1 MRREGIREDTNVIIE
16 NKKKRVDSV
25 QPFCYNINRKERN
38 MGYFDLHRHDQFSL
52 FDGFGKP
59 IELAKHAK
67 ELGYTALG
75 TSNHGSM
82 TGLVQHWL
90 ACKEVGIK
98 PILGCEVYF
107 QPKYNKKNPQRKSY
121 HLCLFVKNIKGYE
134 NLCHIMTEANTEQ
147 FYYKP
152 IVDFALLEK
161 YKEGIICTTACIA
174 SATSQAIINGNRK
187 MAEKILLKLK
197 EIYTDD
203 LYVEIQPYKIDKK
216 HTQEKTDYV
225 MMQIARK
232 NKVKCILTS
241 DSHFGSKEDFD
252 TYCKMHEIGKT
263 TLDVRN
269 TYGERYMPAE
279 YEIAERFVKM
289 YKTKFRNSM
298 AVAEMFIDNLKK
310 LEQSVD
316 DEIMEHCELVLPQ
329 IETDGEESQTVLRK
343 MVQKGLKK
351 RGKYNKKYIERCK
364 EELEVIH
371 YHGFDDY
378 FLMVQD
384 YVNWA
389 REHDIEV
396 GAGRGSACNCLVAY
410 AIGITDVDSIKYKL
424 DFSRFMRKDK
434 KKLPDID
441 VDFETD
447 KRQQV
452 IDYVINKYKGC
463 SVQICNYGEY
473 KIDNLVNDLAG
484 VCGLETAGKELDDYD
499 KEQNKKI
506 VSEIKKFIRE
516 FEDDGVLNMERL
528 LEDERTE
535 GYNSQ
540 YDNIIKH
547 FSKMYGKI
555 RYLGKHAAGVAVVG
569 SDISNYT
576 CLIHRGDNVFS
587 SCYDLNDLEHINCTK
602 FDMLGLKTMSE
613 IKELK
618 RYTGHIVTDEDR
630 EEQQVYDWFREGKTD
645 GVFQMEKSAPKKI
658 LEMIECDNIEDV
670 IAVNALNRPAPL
682 QLKMHETYAYNKLS
696 GKIDTSSPYYK
707 YTKETYG
714 TMLYQEQTVEVAQ
727 KLGHLTAQQSFDL
740 LKIMKKAENLNKPE
754 YVPIIEQMRK
764 DFFAGCK
771 KEGLTKEQTS
781 EIWASML
788 IYGFNK
794 GHSTGYTLISVDQM
808 WYKIHYPAEFW
819 YVKMKYAGSEAD
831 IHKYSQCAVKD
842 NAVVMLPH
850 VNYTARTSMREYDG
864 ENVIQQGLSI
874 IKNVGEKAAEAIE
887 EERKKNGVFLDYD
900 DFYDRCKGRTV
911 TTRVIDTLK
920 EQGALEFSQKRY
932 LSRVVKYNSALLGR

>member
-1 MRREGIREDTNVIIE
+1 MGI
-16 NKKKRVDSV
+16 
-25 QPFCYNINRKERN
+25 
-38 MGYFDLHRHDQFSL
+38 YFDLHRHDQFSF

-59 IELAKHAK
+59 IELAKRAK

-75 TSNHGSM
+75 TSNHGNI

-107 QPKYNKKNPQRKSY
+107 QPKFNKTNPERKSY
-121 HLCLFVKNIKGYE
+121 HLCLFVKNLRGYE
-134 NLCHIMTEANTEQ
+134 NLCHILTEANKEQ

-152 IVDFALLEK
+152 IVDFKLLQK
-161 YKEGIICTTACIA
+161 YSDGIICTTACIA
-174 SATSQAIINGNRK
+174 SATSQAIINGNIKTAGR
-187 MAEKILLKLK
+187 LLDKFK
-197 EIYTDD
+197 EIFGKD
-203 LYVEIQPYKIDKK
+203 LYVEIQPYKIDKQA
-216 HTQEKTDYV
+216 TQQKTDYQL
-225 MMQIARK
+225 MKLARERK
-232 NKVKCILTS
+232 IKCILTS

-263 TLDVRN
+263 TLDVKN
-269 TYGERYMPAE
+269 TYQERYMPTE
-279 YEIAERFVKM
+279 YEITERFASM
-289 YKTKFRNSM
+289 YKNKFKNPM
-298 AVAEMFIDNLKK
+298 QVAEMFVDNLRT
-310 LEQSVD
+310 LQESVED
-316 DEIMEHCELVLPQ
+316 DILSGCELVLPR
-329 IETDGEESQTVLRK
+329 IETNGEESKTVLKR
-343 MVQKGLKK
+343 MVRQGLQKK
-351 RGKYNKKYIERCK
+351 GKWNKEYKERCA
-364 EELEVIH
+364 EELDTIH

-389 REHDIEV
+389 RKQGIAV
-396 GAGRGSACNCLVAY
+396 GPGRGSACNCLVAY

-441 VDFETD
+441 VDFETSR
-447 KRQQV
+447 RQEV
-452 IDYVINKYKGC
+452 IDYVVNKYPNRA
-463 SVQICNYGEY
+463 VQICSYGEY
-473 KIDNLVNDLAG
+473 GIDNLVNDLSS
-484 VCGLETAGKELDDYD
+484 VCGLQTAGKEIDDYE

-506 VSEIKKFIRE
+506 VSEIKHFIRE
-516 FEDDGVLNMERL
+516 YEMDGQLNMDL
-528 LEDERTE
+528 LLNDERTE
-535 GYNSQ
+535 EYNSQ
-540 YDNIIKH
+540 FDNIMKH
-547 FSKMYGKI
+547 FRKLYGKI

-576 CLIHRGDNVFS
+576 AVIRAGDMFK
-587 SCYDLNDLEHINCTK
+587 SCFDLNDLEHINCTK

-613 IKELK
+613 IRELQEH
-618 RYTGHIVTDEDR
+618 TGHIISDEDR
-630 EEQQVYDWFREGKTD
+630 EEQEIFDNFGRGNTD
-645 GVFQMEKSAPKKI
+645 GIFQMEKSAPKKI
-658 LEMIECDNIEDV
+658 LEMIQCDCMEDV

-696 GKIDTSSPYYK
+696 GNVDTTTPYYK

-727 KLGHLTAQQSFDL
+727 KLGHLTPVQSFDL

-754 YVPIIEQMRK
+754 YIPIIEQMRK
-764 DFFAGCK
+764 DFFEGCK
-771 KEGLTKEQTS
+771 QEGLNKEQTK

-794 GHSTGYTLISVDQM
+794 GHSTGYSIISVDQM
-808 WYKIHYPAEFW
+808 YYKIHYPAEFW
-819 YVKMKYAGSEAD
+819 YVKMKYAGSESD
-831 IHKYSQCAVKD
+831 IHKYSQFAVKD

-850 VNYTARTSMREYDG
+850 VNYTAKTSMREMDG

-874 IKNVGEKAAEAIE
+874 IKGVGEKAAQTIE
-887 EERKKNGVFLDYD
+887 EERNKHGVFKDYD

-911 TTRVIDTLK
+911 TIRVINILK
-920 EQGALEFSQKRY
+920 EQGALEFNKKRY
-932 LSRVVKYNSALLGR
+932 LSRVVKYNSSLLGR